1 QKGYDVLLHAL
12 SALPD
17 AALVLVGDGPE
28 RRALEALASSL
39 GLDERVLFA
48 GWQAQPRRY
57 LTTVDVFAL
66 PSRFEGFPLAVVEA
80 MLAELP
86 VVASDVGSV
95 PEAVREGETGLLVP
109 PDDPARLAAALRRLP
124 AEPPLRLRLGEQGRA
139 LALERFTAAAMARS
153 FERLYEEILR

>member
-1 QKGYDVLLHAL
+1 AL
-12 SALPD
+12 ATRPD

-28 RRALEALASSL
+28 RRSLAALAGDL
-39 GLDERVLFA
+39 GLDDRVLFA
-48 GWQAQPRRY
+48 GWQTQPRRY

-86 VVASDVGSV
+86 VVASAVGSV

-109 PDDPARLAAALRRLP
+109 PDDPARLAAALRRL
-124 AEPPLRLRLGEQGRA
+124 L
-139 LALERFTAAAMARS
+139 
-153 FERLYEEILR
+153 